1 MILGGI
7 YHDTLKVEKRNPEV
21 KAKKL
26 RRDGFVCGVLYGKEM
41 KESTP
46 IQLTEPEAL
55 RFIKANK
62 EGTQVML
69 DLDGK
74 QVDALVKNI
83 DYDPMKK
90 QIMALDFQALVA
102 GETVATSVQVIL
114 ENEDAAQGIV
124 EQTLNEV
131 HYKADPANMLDT
143 IVIDFK
149 TLSPDVREFHVK
161 DLVIPEG
168 KTVHITTPEDTLI
181 FHIAE
186 YANNGEDEDAEDSDA
201 DAAKA

>member
-1 MILGGI
+1 MI
-7 YHDTLKVEKRNPEV
+7 TLKVEKRNPEV

-83 DYDPMKK
+83 DYDPMKT

-186 YANNGEDEDAEDSDA
+186 YANNGEDEVAEDSDA

>member
-1 MILGGI
+1 M
-7 YHDTLKVEKRNPEV
+7 P
-21 KAKKL
+21 
-26 RRDGFVCGVLYGKEM
+26 F
-41 KESTP
+41 
-46 IQLTEPEAL
+46 
-55 RFIKANK
+55 
-62 EGTQVML
+62 
-69 DLDGK
+69 
-74 QVDALVKNI
+74 VKNI

>member
-1 MILGGI
+1 MI
-7 YHDTLKVEKRNPEV
+7 TLKVEKRNPEV

-62 EGTQVML
+62 EGSQVML

-131 HYKADPANMLDT
+131 HYKADPTNMLDT

-186 YANNGEDEDAEDSDA
+186 YANNGEDEVAEDSDA

>member
-1 MILGGI
+1 MI
-7 YHDTLKVEKRNPEV
+7 TLKVEKRNPEV

-26 RRDGFVCGVLYGKEM
+26 RRDGFVCGVLYGKER

-186 YANNGEDEDAEDSDA
+186 YANNGEDEVAEDSDA

>member
-1 MILGGI
+1 MI
-7 YHDTLKVEKRNPEV
+7 TLKVEKRNPEV

-131 HYKADPANMLDT
+131 HYKADPTNMLDT

-186 YANNGEDEDAEDSDA
+186 YANNGEDEVAEDSDA

>member
-1 MILGGI
+1 MI
-7 YHDTLKVEKRNPEV
+7 TLKVEKRNPEV

-124 EQTLNEV
+124 EQTLNEL

>member
-1 MILGGI
+1 MI
-7 YHDTLKVEKRNPEV
+7 TLKVEKRNPEV

-69 DLDGK
+69 DFDGK

-131 HYKADPANMLDT
+131 HYKADPSNMLDT

-186 YANNGEDEDAEDSDA
+186 YANNGEDEDAEDSEA

>member
-1 MILGGI
+1 MI
-7 YHDTLKVEKRNPEV
+7 TLKVEKRNPEV

-161 DLVIPEG
+161 DLVIPGG

-186 YANNGEDEDAEDSDA
+186 YANNGEDEVAEDSDA

>member
-1 MILGGI
+1 MI
-7 YHDTLKVEKRNPEV
+7 TLKVEKRNPEV

-186 YANNGEDEDAEDSDA
+186 YANNGEDEVAEDSDA
-201 DAAKA
+201 DAAIA

>member
-1 MILGGI
+1 MI
-7 YHDTLKVEKRNPEV
+7 TLKVEKRNPEV

-149 TLSPDVREFHVK
+149 TLSPDVREFHGK

-168 KTVHITTPEDTLI
+168 TTEHITTPEDTLI

-186 YANNGEDEDAEDSDA
+186 YANNGEDEVAEDSDA

>member
-1 MILGGI
+1 MI
-7 YHDTLKVEKRNPEV
+7 TLKVEKRNPEV
-21 KAKKL
+21 KAKKQ

-186 YANNGEDEDAEDSDA
+186 YANNGEDEVAEDSDA

>member
-1 MILGGI
+1 MI
-7 YHDTLKVEKRNPEV
+7 TLKVEKRNPEV

-131 HYKADPANMLDT
+131 HYKADPDNMLDT

-186 YANNGEDEDAEDSDA
+186 YANNGEDEVAEDSDA

>member
-1 MILGGI
+1 MI
-7 YHDTLKVEKRNPEV
+7 TLKVEKRNPEV

-69 DLDGK
+69 DIVGK
-74 QVDALVKNI
+74 QVVSHVKNI

-186 YANNGEDEDAEDSDA
+186 YANNGEDEVAEDSDA

>member
-1 MILGGI
+1 MI
-7 YHDTLKVEKRNPEV
+7 TLKVEKRNPEV

-62 EGTQVML
+62 EGSQVML

-186 YANNGEDEDAEDSDA
+186 YANNGEDEVAEDSDA

>member
-1 MILGGI
+1 MI
-7 YHDTLKVEKRNPEV
+7 TLKVEKRNPEV

-102 GETVATSVQVIL
+102 GEAVATSVQVIL

-186 YANNGEDEDAEDSDA
+186 YANNGEDEVAEDSDA

>member
-1 MILGGI
+1 MI
-7 YHDTLKVEKRNPEV
+7 TLKVEKRNPEV

-26 RRDGFVCGVLYGKEM
+26 RRDGFVCGVLYGKKM

-161 DLVIPEG
+161 DLGIPEG

-186 YANNGEDEDAEDSDA
+186 YANNGEDEVAEDSDA

>member
-1 MILGGI
+1 MI
-7 YHDTLKVEKRNPEV
+7 TLIVEKRNPEV

-186 YANNGEDEDAEDSDA
+186 YANNGEDEVAEDSDA

>member
-1 MILGGI
+1 MI
-7 YHDTLKVEKRNPEV
+7 TLKVEKRNPEV

-26 RRDGFVCGVLYGKEM
+26 RRDGFVRGVLYGKEM

-186 YANNGEDEDAEDSDA
+186 YANNGEDEVAEDSDA

>member
-1 MILGGI
+1 MI
-7 YHDTLKVEKRNPEV
+7 TLKVEKRNPEV

-26 RRDGFVCGVLYGKEM
+26 RRDGFVCGVRYGKEM

-62 EGTQVML
+62 EGPQVML

-186 YANNGEDEDAEDSDA
+186 YANNGEDEVAEDSDA

>member
-1 MILGGI
+1 MI
-7 YHDTLKVEKRNPEV
+7 TLKVEKRNPEV

-62 EGTQVML
+62 EGSQVML

>member
-1 MILGGI
+1 MI
-7 YHDTLKVEKRNPEV
+7 TLKVEKRNPEV

-114 ENEDAAQGIV
+114 ENKDAAQGIV

-186 YANNGEDEDAEDSDA
+186 YANNGEDEVAEDSDA

>member
-1 MILGGI
+1 MI
-7 YHDTLKVEKRNPEV
+7 TLKVEKRNPEV

-168 KTVHITTPEDTLI
+168 KTVHLTTPEDTLI

-186 YANNGEDEDAEDSDA
+186 YANNGEDEVAEDSDA

>member
-1 MILGGI
+1 MI
-7 YHDTLKVEKRNPEV
+7 TLKVEKRNPEV

-168 KTVHITTPEDTLI
+168 KTVHITTPENTLI

-186 YANNGEDEDAEDSDA
+186 YANNGEDEVAEDSDA

>member
-1 MILGGI
+1 MI
-7 YHDTLKVEKRNPEV
+7 TLKVEKRNPEV

-124 EQTLNEV
+124 EQMLNEV

-186 YANNGEDEDAEDSDA
+186 YANNGEDEVAEDSDA

>member
-1 MILGGI
+1 MI
-7 YHDTLKVEKRNPEV
+7 TLKLEKRNPEV

-62 EGTQVML
+62 EGSQVML

-74 QVDALVKNI
+74 QIDALVKNI

-186 YANNGEDEDAEDSDA
+186 YANNGEDEVAEDSDA

>member
-1 MILGGI
+1 MI
-7 YHDTLKVEKRNPEV
+7 TLKVEKRNPEV

-102 GETVATSVQVIL
+102 GETVATSVQVIR
-114 ENEDAAQGIV
+114 ENEDAAQGIG

-186 YANNGEDEDAEDSDA
+186 YANNGEDEVAEDSDA

>member
-1 MILGGI
+1 MI
-7 YHDTLKVEKRNPEV
+7 TLKLEKRNPEV

-46 IQLTEPEAL
+46 IQLMEPEAL

-186 YANNGEDEDAEDSDA
+186 YANNGEDEVAEDSDA

>member
-1 MILGGI
+1 MI
-7 YHDTLKVEKRNPEV
+7 TLKVEKRNPEV

-41 KESTP
+41 KDSTP

>member
-1 MILGGI
+1 MI
-7 YHDTLKVEKRNPEV
+7 TLKVEKRNPEV

-74 QVDALVKNI
+74 QIDALVKNI
-83 DYDPMKK
+83 DYNPMKK

-102 GETVATSVQVIL
+102 GETVATSVQVVL

>member
-1 MILGGI
+1 MI
-7 YHDTLKVEKRNPEV
+7 TLKVEKRNPEV

-74 QVDALVKNI
+74 QVEALVKNI

-186 YANNGEDEDAEDSDA
+186 YANNGEDEVAEDSDA

>member
-1 MILGGI
+1 MI
-7 YHDTLKVEKRNPEV
+7 TLKVEKRNPEV

-46 IQLTEPEAL
+46 IQLMEPEAL

-131 HYKADPANMLDT
+131 HYKADPTNMLDT

-186 YANNGEDEDAEDSDA
+186 YANNGEDEVAEDSDA

>member
-1 MILGGI
+1 MI
-7 YHDTLKVEKRNPEV
+7 TLKLEKRNPEV

-124 EQTLNEV
+124 EQTLNEL

>member
-1 MILGGI
+1 MI
-7 YHDTLKVEKRNPEV
+7 TLKVEKRNPEV

-46 IQLTEPEAL
+46 IQLMEPEAL

-186 YANNGEDEDAEDSDA
+186 YANNGEDEVAEGSDA

>member
-1 MILGGI
+1 MI
-7 YHDTLKVEKRNPEV
+7 TLKVEKRNPEV

-90 QIMALDFQALVA
+90 QIIALDFQALVA

-186 YANNGEDEDAEDSDA
+186 YANNGEDEVAEDSDA

>member
-1 MILGGI
+1 MI
-7 YHDTLKVEKRNPEV
+7 TLKVEKRNPEV

-186 YANNGEDEDAEDSDA
+186 YANNGEVEVAEDSDA

>member
-1 MILGGI
+1 MI
-7 YHDTLKVEKRNPEV
+7 TLKVEKRNPEV

-186 YANNGEDEDAEDSDA
+186 YAHNGEDEDAEDSDA

>member
-1 MILGGI
+1 MI
-7 YHDTLKVEKRNPEV
+7 TLKVEKRNPEV